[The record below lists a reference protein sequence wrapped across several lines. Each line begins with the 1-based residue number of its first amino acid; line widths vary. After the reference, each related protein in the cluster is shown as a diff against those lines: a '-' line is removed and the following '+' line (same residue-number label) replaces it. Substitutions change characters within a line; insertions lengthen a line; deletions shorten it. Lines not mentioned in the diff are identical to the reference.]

1 MVNYLTNVWNLSIT
15 HAAGIINIFNG
26 ITPALAI
33 ALLFFADTFLG
44 DFYTLALSSIGY
56 SIGLG
61 LLSLSTPTIF
71 GPCHHYKE
79 ECVGHAQKDLFYIAV
94 SLIAVGQAGQQA
106 SLESFIDI
114 QNEARVEAR
123 AKAEAVAKAEAKD
136 RAYAEA
142 QAKARVRAYAE
153 ALAEAEMRAFAE
165 ALAEAEARGEVVAE
179 AEVRAGAGA
188 GAQAEAEARA
198 QAQAEAE
205 AQVYGEALAEAYTE
219 ALAKAE
225 HEEEPK
231 SPRGPAS
238 KAINEDGVKALY
250 QIGKAIISLM
260 LILLIVVLVI
270 VCGGIA
276 FPYIKP
282 WSIRFGIPAI
292 CASIATVLFITGSS
306 QYKHGKPKGSP
317 LTIPIRVFV
326 AAVSKDFQQVKNFT
340 QIYIDEDIRST
351 NSLSW
356 LDKAA
361 IKYPDQ
367 ARSKSWTLC
376 SLREVEETKTRIH
389 MAPLLLTFVGTAITL
404 SLGNTYFLEQANH
417 MDRKLGSIKI
427 QIPIFLLFY
436 TCSASISHGIFVLVL
451 ECTPIS
457 KRYYALVRISVG
469 MGLSI
474 LCCITAAIV
483 ETQRLDVIRNHG
495 LVDKSDE
502 RIPTS
507 VFSLLP
513 QFLLL
518 GAVDGFT
525 NSSIERFLQRQL
537 PTSRYK
543 YLMLLQ
549 RFVIGLGSVASVLSV
564 YVVGKV
570 SETNNDPNWFQHTSN
585 KSRLDRYYWTLAG
598 LNAVDLVIFAI
609 VAYSFK
615 YKDI

>member
-1 MVNYLTNVWNLSIT
+1 MVNYLTNVWNLST
-15 HAAGIINIFNG
+15 SHAAGIINIFNG

-33 ALLFFADTFLG
+33 ALSFFADTFLG

-79 ECVGHAQKDLFYIAV
+79 ECVGHAQKDLFYIAI

-123 AKAEAVAKAEAKD
+123 AKAEAVAQAQAEAK
-136 RAYAEA
+136 E
-142 QAKARVRAYAE
+142 QAYAE
-153 ALAEAEMRAFAE
+153 ALAEAEVRAFAE

-179 AEVRAGAGA
+179 AEVRA
-188 GAQAEAEARA
+188 EAEAR
-198 QAQAEAE
+198 AQAEAE
-205 AQVYGEALAEAYTE
+205 AQVYGEALDEAYAE

-225 HEEEPK
+225 HEERK
-231 SPRGPAS
+231 SLR
-238 KAINEDGVKALY
+238 EFGVKVLY
-250 QIGKAIISLM
+250 RIGKIISLM
-260 LILLIVVLVI
+260 LILLIGVLVY

-282 WSIRFGIPAI
+282 WSIRFGLPAI
-292 CASIATVLFITGSS
+292 CASIATVLFLTGSS
-306 QYKHGKPKGSP
+306 QYKHSKPKGSP

-326 AAVSKDFQQVKNFT
+326 AAASKDFQQVKNFT
-340 QIYIDEDIRST
+340 QIYTDDDTRST
-351 NSLSW
+351 SSLRW

-376 SLREVEETKTRIH
+376 SLREVEDTKTGIR
-389 MAPLLLTFVGTAITL
+389 MVPLLLTFIGTGITL

-436 TCSASISHGIFVLVL
+436 TSSASISHGIFVLVM
-451 ECTPIS
+451 ECAPIS
-457 KRYYALVRISVG
+457 KRYYAPAQISVG
-469 MGLSI
+469 MGLSV

-483 ETQRLDVIRNHG
+483 ETQRLHVIRNHG
-495 LVDKSDE
+495 LVDKSNE
-502 RIPTS
+502 RIPMS

-518 GAVDGFT
+518 GAVDSFT
-525 NSSIERFLQRQL
+525 NSSIKRFLKHQL
-537 PTSRYK
+537 PESRYK
-543 YLMLLQ
+543 YLLLLQ

-570 SETNNDPNWFQHTSN
+570 SETNNDRNWFQHTSN
-585 KSRLDRYYWTLAG
+585 KSRLDRYYWALAG
-598 LNAVDLVIFAI
+598 LNAVNLIICAI

-615 YKDI
+615 YKDIQLDDDEF